1 MLTGKKVKITA
12 EERREKIKAA
22 QLQRD
27 AYIAQNMGGFTR
39 IYPLDTSDLQNQKLM
54 EKYNYLISIEDEL
67 TDKRKDR
74 EIEKDDKDKVKKF

>member
-39 IYPLDTSDLQNQKLM
+39 IYPLDTSDL
-54 EKYNYLISIEDEL
+54 
-67 TDKRKDR
+67 
-74 EIEKDDKDKVKKF
+74 